1 MKEVFSQIVMAVLLV
16 ALICGCGPE
25 LDFVERSFRGEK
37 AEAAIEKGNL
47 YVNFTHEAG
56 MATVELNVSHGW
68 TVSFV
73 NSRAREWCS
82 FSTDKAIGTQGI
94 ITLKISVQE
103 NLSDDERSASILLSQ
118 GGKERTIVV
127 TQKPEETLLLSGTSF
142 DVGNEGG
149 RITLS
154 IIANVDYSYVV
165 SEDAKQWIVLVSS
178 KNFSTSS
185 LVFDVLKNETEKKR
199 EGTITVTGAERT
211 ETVHIYQSSEK
222 PTLVLSKNL
231 YAIDSEGGTFDISVK
246 SNLDVH
252 VNIPYDC
259 TWVREFSSK
268 SVSTNVF
275 SFVVDENDS
284 ALSREGTIDFT
295 CDDPFMKESV
305 RVVQVGD
312 YQLFATSIKQYTI
325 GADGG
330 EIAIDV
336 SSSEGI
342 TVMIEGASSWIQWV
356 ETKSVMN
363 HKYLFHVLK
372 NETASVRWGNICFL
386 STDGSMTE
394 KIEVWQDCQ
403 SIFVSNDVSPVS
415 CRGGFIRMK
424 TRGNNLSDYKI
435 EIRDEWITLLDSHSE
450 NDGCVFVFSIAA
462 NANARTPRS
471 GEIRFYYQTETKP
484 EYVFITQ
491 YEKMPSLSYTI
502 KTQGAVAP
510 VLNDGGPFYYGFIDW
525 GDGCVEDYA
534 PGLVHSY
541 SNDGEHTIVLE
552 IRQPKRVRI
561 PFGANMKV
569 DFSNFVK

>member
-1 MKEVFSQIVMAVLLV
+1 MKYRYLHYLMTLLAIIV
-16 ALICGCGPE
+16 CSCRPE
-25 LDFVERSFRGEK
+25 LDFIEKSFRSELAQGSVED
-37 AEAAIEKGNL
+37 GNL
-47 YVNFTHEAG
+47 YVNFTFEAG
-56 MATVELNVSHGW
+56 VATVELNASHGW
-68 TVSFV
+68 SVSFV
-73 NSRAREWCS
+73 NSRALEWCT
-82 FSTDKAIGTQGI
+82 FSADKAIGNQGV
-94 ITLKISVQE
+94 ITLKINVQE
-103 NLSDDERSASILLSQ
+103 NKSDDERSASILLSN
-118 GGKERTIVV
+118 GGKERTIIV
-127 TQKPEETLLLSGTSF
+127 TQKPEETLLLSGTAF
-142 DVGNEGG
+142 EVGNEGG
-149 RITLS
+149 KITLA
-154 IIANVDYSYVV
+154 IIANVEYSYVV
-165 SEDAKQWIVLVSS
+165 SEDSKQWIVPVSS
-178 KNFSTSS
+178 KGLSTSS
-185 LVFDVLKNETEKKR
+185 ILFEVLKNETEHKR

-246 SNLDVH
+246 SNLDVY

-259 TWVREFSSK
+259 NWVRELSSK

-284 ALSREGTIDFT
+284 ALSRDVAIDFT

-305 RVVQVGD
+305 KVVQVGD

-330 EIAIDV
+330 EIGIDV

-342 TVMIEGASSWIQWV
+342 TVMIEGGDSWIQWV

-394 KIEVWQDCQ
+394 KIEVWQDRQ

-415 CRGGFIRMK
+415 CRGGFVRMK

-462 NANARTPRS
+462 NANALTPRS
-471 GEIRFYYQTETKP
+471 GEIRFYYQTETEP
-484 EYVFITQ
+484 EYVSITQ

-552 IRQPKRVRI
+552 IRQPNRVRI
-561 PFGANMKV
+561 PSGASMKV